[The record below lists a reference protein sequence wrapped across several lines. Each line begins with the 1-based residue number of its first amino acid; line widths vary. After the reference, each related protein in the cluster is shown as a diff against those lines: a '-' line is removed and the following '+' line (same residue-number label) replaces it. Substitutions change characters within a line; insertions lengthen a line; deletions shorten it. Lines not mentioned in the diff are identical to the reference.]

1 MTKYKRLVEA
11 RKKEEAIAKARKRVL
26 VDLPRQRACD
36 AINNEIDSKPSPV
49 RRNNNWPNRNTTN
62 TVGIRAI
69 TKSKYTPVHG
79 EK

>member
-11 RKKEEAIAKARKRVL
+11 RKKKEAIAKARKRVL

-36 AINNEIDSKPSPV
+36 AINNEIDGSPSPTRPKV
-49 RRNNNWPNRNTTN
+49 SWPNRNTSN

-69 TKSKYTPVHG
+69 TKKKFTPVR
-79 EK
+79 